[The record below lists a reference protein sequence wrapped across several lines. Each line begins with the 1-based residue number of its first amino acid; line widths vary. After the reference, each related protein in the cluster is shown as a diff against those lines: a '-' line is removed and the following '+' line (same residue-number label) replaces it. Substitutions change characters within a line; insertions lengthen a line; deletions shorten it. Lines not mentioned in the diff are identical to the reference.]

1 VNAPHESPRT
11 LVDHLLADAER
22 RVKSAACH
30 SRGQEPADH
39 IRELADAIKL
49 LTQAVRILADKA
61 ADLERRTPG
70 E

>member
-11 LVDHLLADAER
+11 LVDHLLADAEK
-22 RVKSAACH
+22 RVKAAAQH
-30 SRGQEPADH
+30 ARGQEPADH

-49 LTQAVRILADKA
+49 LTQAVRILAEKA